1 MAWRRSWTSMEKEEK
16 EMEKELERAAER
28 KKEKAEKSKDDAS
41 ARASAKA
48 GNFLRKTRQWSS
60 LCMDEVNQLNNTDI
74 VNFNS
79 SSLCS
84 GFFRHDHMNII
95 KEC

>member
-1 MAWRRSWTSMEKEEK
+1 MEKEEK

-41 ARASAKA
+41 ARAAAKA

-60 LCMDEVNQLNNTDI
+60 LCMDEVNKLNNTDI
-74 VNFNS
+74 VNFNFS
-79 SSLCS
+79 SSLFS
-84 GFFRHDHMNII
+84 RFSRHGHVNAV
-95 KEC
+95 KECCAFCSIS